1 MASSQSL
8 GCPERSPTAPASGG
22 SALAAAIGAKPWLLG
37 LSIAL
42 AVFACGALGV
52 AYLHSAAD
60 RELDASI
67 QQSLR
72 SVAMATARTVDPEL
86 HAQIHSARHES
97 LPAYQQAIEPL
108 EDLQRSLPDIR
119 YVYTF
124 RPLADGTVAF
134 ILDPVSPTDAAKPTL
149 SDHVPPG
156 TVYRSPDAAMVEAI
170 RSAKA
175 TASPVVYTDDWG
187 TFLSGYAPVVA
198 RDGHVECFI
207 GIDMDAA
214 AYLARTSEIHVAA
227 GIGFGVSAFAAAAAG
242 IAAASWRSR
251 RIERD
256 AAARQSSEQLERLTE
271 NIPGGVFAYEET
283 ADGLGTLTFASGGFT
298 GLCGHC
304 AESLANREHSI
315 LEIFHPDDRP
325 VARHALERCRES
337 WQPWIGEYRR
347 LLPSGTVG
355 WIEVRAMPR
364 PGPGGT
370 IRWHGFAAD
379 ITIRKRTDA
388 ALQQAKADAVR
399 ANRAKGEFVANVS
412 HELRTPMAAIVGYA
426 ELLREEQ
433 RSVQDPAVVAEALDA
448 IARNG
453 EHALAVIN
461 DIVDVERVESGQ
473 FAITNVPIDLY
484 SLAADSVKL
493 LAVRASKKG
502 IDLRF
507 DRPEG
512 AAPAVAADPLRVR
525 QILMN
530 LVGNAIRFTEHG
542 GVTLSIEDGTRT
554 LTVAVTDTGPGMTA
568 DQVSKLFER
577 FSQLDPAKAAGG
589 SGLGL
594 SISRHLAKLLGGNI
608 SVTSVAGEGSTFR
621 LHLPKSMAPAP
632 GANAA
637 PSVATGLT
645 GSAAR
650 PLDGLRVLLAED
662 GPDNAR
668 LLRHHLERAGA
679 VVTHAENGRDAVALV
694 RAAHV
699 GVFEEPFDL
708 VLMDMEMP
716 VMDGTEATRELR
728 ASGVPIPIIALTA
741 QAAVTERGRC
751 LEAGCD
757 DFACKPISRNDLV
770 LLCLRW
776 GAQSRRMRDGAPEAS
791 GAPGTTGAG
800 RA

>member
-1 MASSQSL
+1 MVASQSL
-8 GCPERSPTAPASGG
+8 GCPERTPPKSAEGESAIAS
-22 SALAAAIGAKPWLLG
+22 AIGAKPWLLG
-37 LSIAL
+37 LSIGL
-42 AVFACGALGV
+42 SVFACGAAGV
-52 AYLHSAAD
+52 AFLHGEAD
-60 RELDASI
+60 RQLDESI
-67 QQSLR
+67 QHSLR
-72 SVAMATARTVDPEL
+72 SVALAVARTVDPEL
-86 HAQIHSARHES
+86 HAQIHSAHHES

-134 ILDPVSPTDAAKPTL
+134 ILDPVSPEDALKGQL
-149 SDHVPPG
+149 GDHVAPG
-156 TVYRSPDAAMVEAI
+156 TVYRSADSAMVEAV
-170 RSAKA
+170 RTASA
-175 TASPVVYTDDWG
+175 TASPVVYSDAWG
-187 TFLSGYAPVVA
+187 SFLSGYAPVVT
-198 RDGHVECFI
+198 RDGHVECFV
-207 GIDMDAA
+207 GVDMDAA

-227 GIGFGVSAFAAAAAG
+227 GLGFGVSAFAAAAAG
-242 IAAASWRSR
+242 IAVASWRIR
-251 RIERD
+251 RIEQD
-256 AAARQSSEQLERLTE
+256 AASAQATERLERLTE
-271 NIPGGVFAYEET
+271 NIPGGVFAYEEA
-283 ADGLGTLTFASGGFT
+283 ADGCGTLTFASGGFT

-304 AESLANREHSI
+304 TESLASGQHSI

-325 VARHALERCRES
+325 VARHALERSRES

-364 PGPGGT
+364 PGPGGST
-370 IRWHGFAAD
+370 CWHGFAAD
-379 ITIRKRTDA
+379 ITIRKRTEA

-473 FAITNVPIDLY
+473 FAITTVPIDLY
-484 SLAADSVKL
+484 SLVSDSVML
-493 LAVRASKKG
+493 LAVRAGKKG
-502 IDLRF
+502 ISLRF

-512 AAPAVAADPLRVR
+512 AAPAVIADPLRVR

-530 LVGNAIRFTEHG
+530 LVGNAIRFTERG
-542 GVTLSIEDGTRT
+542 GVSLTVEDGPRT

-568 DQVSKLFER
+568 EQVAKLFER

-594 SISRHLAKLLGGNI
+594 AISRHLAKLLGGNI
-608 SVTSVAGEGSTFR
+608 TVTSVAGEGSTFR
-621 LHLPKSMAPAP
+621 LHLPKAASAAPEAVA
-632 GANAA
+632 G

-645 GSAAR
+645 GSSAR

-679 VVTHAENGRDAVALV
+679 LVTHVENGRDAVALV

-728 ASGVPIPIIALTA
+728 ASGVPLPIIALTA

-776 GAQSRRMRDGAPEAS
+776 GAQSRRNRSATPGAAA
-791 GAPGTTGAG
+791 APGA
-800 RA
+800 APS

>member
-1 MASSQSL
+1 MASSRSL
-8 GCPERSPTAPASGG
+8 GHAERSPPRSPEEG
-22 SALAAAIGAKPWLLG
+22 SALASAIGAKPWLLG
-37 LSIAL
+37 LSIGL
-42 AVFACGALGV
+42 SVFACGAVGV
-52 AYLHSAAD
+52 AFLHDASD
-60 RELDASI
+60 RQLDSSI

-72 SVAMATARTVDPEL
+72 SVAVAAARTVDPAL
-86 HAQIHSARHES
+86 HAQIHSAHHES

-134 ILDPVSPTDAAKPTL
+134 ILDPVSPIDVARGIL
-149 SDHVPPG
+149 EDHVAPG
-156 TVYRSPDAAMVEAI
+156 TVYEAPDAAMTEAI
-170 RSAKA
+170 RSTVA
-175 TASPVVYTDDWG
+175 TASPVVYEDKWG
-187 TFLSGYAPVVA
+187 SFLSGYAPVLT
-198 RDGHVECFI
+198 RDGQVECFV
-207 GIDMDAA
+207 GVDMDAA
-214 AYLARTSEIHVAA
+214 AYLARTHELHVAA
-227 GIGFGVSAFAAAAAG
+227 GIGFGVSALAAAAAG
-242 IAAASWRSR
+242 VAAASWRIR

-256 AAARQSSEQLERLTE
+256 AVARQSREQLERLTE
-271 NIPGGVFAYEET
+271 NIPGGVFAYEE
-283 ADGLGTLTFASGGFT
+283 ASDGCGTLTFASGGFT

-304 AESLANREHSI
+304 TESLASGQHSI

-337 WQPWIGEYRR
+337 WQPWVGEYRR
-347 LLPSGTVG
+347 LLPSGTIG
-355 WIEVRAMPR
+355 WIEIRAMPR

-379 ITIRKRTDA
+379 ITLRKRTEA

-433 RSVQDPAVVAEALDA
+433 RSVQDPTVVAEALDA

-473 FAITNVPIDLY
+473 FAIAAVPIDLY

-502 IDLRF
+502 IALRF

-512 AAPAVAADPLRVR
+512 AAPVVVADPLRVR

-542 GVTLSIEDGTRT
+542 AVTLTIEDGPRS
-554 LTVAVTDTGPGMTA
+554 LTVAVTDTGPGMTSE
-568 DQVSKLFER
+568 QLSRLFER

-594 SISRHLAKLLGGNI
+594 AISRHLAKLLGGNVT
-608 SVTSVAGEGSTFR
+608 VTSVAGEGSTFR
-621 LHLPKSMAPAP
+621 LHLPKSAV
-632 GANAA
+632 AA
-637 PSVATGLT
+637 PDAATLPSLATGLT

-679 VVTHAENGRDAVALV
+679 IVTHAENGRDAVALV

-699 GVFEEPFDL
+699 GVFEDPFDL

-716 VMDGTEATRELR
+716 EMDGAQATRELR
-728 ASGVPIPIIALTA
+728 ASGVPLPIIALTA
-741 QAAVTERGRC
+741 QAAIAERGRC

-757 DFACKPISRNDLV
+757 DFACKPITRNDLV
-770 LLCLRW
+770 LLCVRW
-776 GAQSRRMRDGAPEAS
+776 GAQSRRIRGAAADAS
-791 GAPGTTGAG
+791 GPADA
-800 RA
+800 RHA

>member
-1 MASSQSL
+1 MAASRSL
-8 GCPERSPTAPASGG
+8 GCLERTAPRAHSDS
-22 SALAAAIGAKPWLLG
+22 SALAATIGAKPWLLG
-37 LSIAL
+37 LSIGL
-42 AVFACGALGV
+42 AVFACGAAGV
-52 AYLHSAAD
+52 AFLHEAAD
-60 RELDASI
+60 QQLEASI
-67 QQSLR
+67 HQSLR
-72 SVAMATARTVDPEL
+72 SVALATARTIDPDL
-86 HAQIHSARHES
+86 HAQIHSAHHES

-134 ILDPVSPTDAAKPTL
+134 ILDPVSPVEATTATL
-149 SDHVPPG
+149 GDHVAPG
-156 TVYRSPDAAMVEAI
+156 TIYRTPDAAMVEAI
-170 RSAKA
+170 RSGKA
-175 TASPVVYTDDWG
+175 TASPVVYADAWG
-187 TFLSGYAPVVA
+187 SFLSGYAPVLT
-198 RDGHVECFI
+198 RNGQVECFI
-207 GIDMDAA
+207 GVDMDAG
-214 AYLARTSEIHVAA
+214 AYLARTREIHLAA
-227 GIGFGVSAFAAAAAG
+227 GVGFGVTAFAAAAAG
-242 IAAASWRSR
+242 IAAASWRTR

-256 AAARQSSEQLERLTE
+256 AVAQEASERLERLTE
-271 NIPGGVFAYEET
+271 NVPGGVFAYEEA
-283 ADGLGTLTFASGGFT
+283 ADGCGTLTFASGGFT

-304 AESLANREHSI
+304 TESLASGQHSI

-337 WQPWIGEYRR
+337 WQPWVGEYRR
-347 LLPSGTVG
+347 ILPSGTVG
-355 WIEVRAMPR
+355 WIEIRAMPR
-364 PGPGGT
+364 PGPDGT

-448 IARNG
+448 IARSG

-512 AAPAVAADPLRVR
+512 AAPAVVADPLRVR

-542 GVTLSIEDGTRT
+542 GVTLTIEDGART

-568 DQVSKLFER
+568 GQVSKLFER

-594 SISRHLAKLLGGNI
+594 AISRHLAKLLGGNI

-621 LHLPKSMAPAP
+621 LHLPKSMATAP
-632 GANAA
+632 GAGAA

-699 GVFEEPFDL
+699 GVFEDPFDL

-716 VMDGTEATRELR
+716 VLDGIQATRELR
-728 ASGVPIPIIALTA
+728 ASGVPLPIIALTA
-741 QAAVTERGRC
+741 QAAVAERGRC

-757 DFACKPISRNDLV
+757 DFACKPIARNDLV

-776 GAQSRRMRDGAPEAS
+776 GAQSRRMRDEAA
-791 GAPGTTGAG
+791 GAPGTGTAGAG
-800 RA
+800 RT